1 MALYT
6 FYPCKA
12 DGTSETFT
20 CFDLQDDG
28 EACARALRVLEDHGS
43 CSAVVV
49 WAGARRVTTRL
60 RVHPDLHAVLSRP
73 PGIVAVGG
81 VAP

>member
-6 FYPCKA
+6 FYPCKR

-28 EACARALRVLEDHGS
+28 EAQVRALQVLEDHRGS
-43 CSAVVV
+43 CEVVV
-49 WAGARRVTTRL
+49 FADDRRVTTRR
-60 RVHPDLHAVLSRP
+60 RVHPDLLTVLSP
-73 PGIVAVGG
+73 SE
-81 VAP
+81 AP